1 MRPETPPE
9 QRKVW
14 SPDGNGPTWAE
25 YIEAK
30 GLPWIP
36 RIAAIA
42 QGIADLEKMTHDW
55 IAIRPNETEPP
66 QTREDAPH
74 GPITDDVAYGPGIE
88 IPEQLRRADIRF
100 ILAKPGEKGAMET
113 GWPTVANYPHGHVT
127 LAIHTGRGHPYGC
140 FPASGSR
147 LFIIDADDAARL
159 IELGALD
166 SLPDTF
172 TVASGSSTPTNPKA
186 HLYYLLEGEPIE
198 GKRVFFD
205 PETGGDDQHLGEVFA
220 QHPAGGKG
228 FVIGPGSIHATT
240 GRAYTVIRNLPIAT
254 LTREMWK
261 QFSNA
266 VRWQRERPPRI
277 EPSMLA
283 TVARGGSLGALLGLT
298 VDQVWPVPS
307 DAEVSGEWRKFAHP
321 VHGSANGNNLAIHTG
336 GQVFYCHRCGSSGD
350 ALIALAVDAGI
361 IHCEDARPGCLADRV
376 LMEQVKD
383 EARRRN
389 YPVDEAE
396 RQQRIAYLKAT
407 MPPPYASV
415 DVAAIRASIDETIRA
430 AGARVEAER

>member
-1 MRPETPPE
+1 MTPPE
-9 QRKVW
+9 ERRVW
-14 SPDGNGPTWAE
+14 RADGNGPTWPE
-25 YIEAK
+25 YIEAR
-30 GLPWIP
+30 GLPWVP
-36 RIAAIA
+36 RFA
-42 QGIADLEKMTHDW
+42 GIADSITDLEKMTREH
-55 IAIRPNETEPP
+55 IAAHPAETEPP

-88 IPEQLRRADIRF
+88 IPEQLRRPDLRF
-100 ILAKPGEKGAMET
+100 LLVRPGEKGAQET

-127 LAIHTGRGHPYGC
+127 LTLHIKRGHPYGL

-147 LFIIDADDAARL
+147 LLIVDADDAFRL
-159 IELGALD
+159 IELGALG

-172 TVASGSSTPTNPKA
+172 TVASGSSTTTNPKA
-186 HLYYLLEGEPIE
+186 HLYYLIEGEPLT
-198 GKRVFFD
+198 GKRVFYD
-205 PETGGDDQHLGEVFA
+205 PETDGDDEHLGETFA

-228 FVIGPGSIHATT
+228 FVIGPGSIHAKT
-240 GRAYTVIRNLPIAT
+240 GRPYTVIRNLPIAT

-283 TVARGGSLGALLGLT
+283 TVARGDSLGALLGLT
-298 VDQVWPVPS
+298 IDQVWPVPS

-350 ALIALAVDAGI
+350 ALIALAVDAGLLN
-361 IHCEDARPGCLADRV
+361 CEDARPGCLAERALMDLVKAAARDRG
-376 LMEQVKD
+376 L
-383 EARRRN
+383 
-389 YPVDEAE
+389 PVDDVEKA
-396 RQQRIAYLKAT
+396 QRVAYYRAHT
-407 MPPPYASV
+407 APPYQPGGTAS
-415 DVAAIRASIDETIRA
+415 IRASIEETIRA
-430 AGARVEAER
+430 AGARMGAQR